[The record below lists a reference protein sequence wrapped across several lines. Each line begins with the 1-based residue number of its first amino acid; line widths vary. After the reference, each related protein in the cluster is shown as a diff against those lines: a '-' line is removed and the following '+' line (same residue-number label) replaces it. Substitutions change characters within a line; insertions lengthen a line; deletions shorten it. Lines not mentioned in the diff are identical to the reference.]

1 MRLTCHFVTLV
12 AVALCG
18 VPVAA
23 VAQSETIV
31 VTGKAVSRDEAR
43 EASKQFVRGVS
54 AIPVA
59 GQFARWRDA
68 ICPKTIG
75 LSAANAAI
83 VTDKIR
89 KIARDADVRVGKAKC
104 KTNLLVIFTADGD
117 RDIADIK
124 KRRLRQFAKLDP
136 VERRLLNET
145 DRPARWW
152 YATGFEG
159 ADGHAPGVPTA
170 LLTAQ
175 VEVPGGVALSGG
187 ISGSEDQQDISSYN
201 SSLIGSRIRAKIEQ
215 AVIII
220 DANAASGR
228 TLKSVAAY
236 AAFVT
241 LARIRMDGAALAD
254 ASILRLFSGDAAPPD
269 DLTARDAAFLSALYR
284 APANREARY
293 QSGAIATI
301 MARLL
306 VPDDRP

>member
-1 MRLTCHFVTLV
+1 MRVNRLSFML
-12 AVALCG
+12 
-18 VPVAA
+18 VAA
-23 VAQSETIV
+23 VVCGVSAPAAAQSETIV
-31 VTGKAVSRDEAR
+31 VTGKAMSRDEAR
-43 EASKQFVRGVS
+43 EASKLFVRGVAAS
-54 AIPVA
+54 PVS

-68 ICPKTIG
+68 VCPRAMG
-75 LSAANAAI
+75 LSADNAAI

-89 KIARDADVRVGKAKC
+89 RIARDADVRVGRAKC
-104 KTNLLVIFTADGD
+104 QTNLLVIFTADGD
-117 RDIADIK
+117 RDIAEIK
-124 KRRLRQFAKLDP
+124 KRRQRQFVKLDP

-145 DRPARWW
+145 GRPARCW

-220 DANAASGR
+220 DANVASGR

-293 QSGAIATI
+293 QSGEIATI